1 MRVATQDSQ
10 QRELVAELSLG
21 FLKSAS
27 LPPTVPAVLMCP
39 LEGVLPMLA
48 GSFLYALDVGASVLE
63 MQSPGVSERRMPN
76 TKGSR
81 QTRNAC

>member
-1 MRVATQDSQ
+1 MMFDRSTSGQKPG
-10 QRELVAELSLG
+10 R
-21 FLKSAS
+21 
-27 LPPTVPAVLMCP
+27 LMCP
-39 LEGVLPMLA
+39 VEGVPTMLA
-48 GSFLYALDVGASVLE
+48 GPFLYALDVGAPVLE